1 MVPRAWHCGTCSP
14 AVSGVAV
21 IGTMGTWFE
30 WPAVG
35 LWERVVQGLY
45 FNPFFPEI
53 RPTMKAA
60 VGSDGAR
67 TTFPRRLFTM
77 CGSRDRSA
85 GFGRR
90 NDFTSTSEEGVVT
103 VLRTV
108 GSPDHR

>member
-1 MVPRAWHCGTCSP
+1 MR
-14 AVSGVAV
+14 
-21 IGTMGTWFE
+21 TWFE